1 MKHKEEGSK
10 RRELDR
16 DDRLRILTVL
26 RKHSHPLTHP
36 SDSLYNIVNGQV
48 VSETEVNV
56 QDSVA
61 IGQDM
66 RTSFAVSLPGG
77 FHHPIKKTVK
87 TMQVLK
93 RGVKIKGKTVYDL
106 EAVFAR
112 LVIVGRNRNV
122 DLADVFQHELCSVP
136 PSLIDEYGCIR
147 KGNKAVLVSRLGVT
161 ISNPP
166 SPDTLLVDASQL
178 LYHIVWPSSGTVGD
192 LADGMRSRL
201 IKYNGVETYVIF
213 DRYDGISAKDRE
225 RQRRAGEGSAQYQLT
240 LTSPLAGRDAV
251 MKNKANKRQLSQLL
265 CTHDIGSN
273 IELVSRTDSI
283 VRHDEVDISLI
294 SYNMLK
300 AAAAGADIVR
310 ILSDDTDVFVL
321 LVYWCKKADVSCAV
335 QMERWNG
342 SVLDIN
348 ATVTALGDKC
358 RGLLG
363 MHALSRCDTVSYPNG
378 RGKVSALRV
387 LTQTDID
394 ELDSPGGGECYT
406 DRPAEGRPFVRSVP
420 LLSERKHLVECC
432 QARYIQKEEDSASTE
447 IASPNRR
454 VLGIARAES
463 AFQMLLWKAAD
474 KFDPPDIQLTDYGW
488 EVKEHEHVMP
498 AVSREPAAA
507 SKLMDVI
514 SCSCKAAGKACSGR
528 CRCGSSGLSCTS
540 YCVCEGGNN
549 CCNPHTQQE
558 EDEDEP
564 QQSDV
569 DSDDLAGDES
579 D

>member
-1 MKHKEEGSK
+1 
-10 RRELDR
+10 
-16 DDRLRILTVL
+16 
-26 RKHSHPLTHP
+26 
-36 SDSLYNIVNGQV
+36 
-48 VSETEVNV
+48 
-56 QDSVA
+56 
-61 IGQDM
+61 M
-66 RTSFAVSLPGG
+66 R
-77 FHHPIKKTVK
+77 
-87 TMQVLK
+87 
-93 RGVKIKGKTVYDL
+93 
-106 EAVFAR
+106 
-112 LVIVGRNRNV
+112 
-122 DLADVFQHELCSVP
+122 VP
-136 PSLIDEYGCIR
+136 Y
-147 KGNKAVLVSRLGVT
+147 
-161 ISNPP
+161 
-166 SPDTLLVDASQL
+166 
-178 LYHIVWPSSGTVGD
+178 
-192 LADGMRSRL
+192 
-201 IKYNGVETYVIF
+201 
-213 DRYDGISAKDRE
+213 RYAPT
-225 RQRRAGEGSAQYQLT
+225 QYQLT

-283 VRHDEVDISLI
+283 VRHDEADISLI
-294 SYNMLK
+294 SYMLK

-358 RGLLG
+358 RGHLG
-363 MHALSRCDTVSYPNG
+363 MHALSGCDTVSYPNG

-394 ELDSPGGGECYT
+394 ELVSVLGEESATQT
-406 DRPAEGRPFVRSVP
+406 DLQKAGTSFF
-420 LLSERKHLVECC
+420 LSLYC
-432 QARYIQKEEDSASTE
+432 QKESTSLN
-447 IASPNRR
+447 A
-454 VLGIARAES
+454 ARHDIYRKRKNPPPLKSLPPTDANL
-463 AFQMLLWKAAD
+463 ALHVQRAHLQMLLWKAAD
-474 KFDPPDIQLTDYGW
+474 KSDPPDIQLTDYGW

-498 AVSREPAAA
+498 AVSREPAAP

-514 SCSCKAAGKACSGR
+514 SCSCKAEGKACSGR
-528 CRCGSSGLSCTS
+528 CSCGSSGLSCTS

-569 DSDDLAGDES
+569 DSDDLVGEEND
-579 D
+579 

>member
-1 MKHKEEGSK
+1 MAMDGMYSSNARPASETTNVKHKEEGSK

-16 DDRLRILTVL
+16 DDRLRILTEL

-56 QDSVA
+56 QDAVE

-66 RTSFAVSLPGG
+66 RTRFASSLPGG

-93 RGVKIKGKTVYDL
+93 RGVKIKGNTVYDM

-147 KGNKAVLVSRLGVT
+147 KGSKAVLVSRLGVT

-213 DRYDGISAKDRE
+213 DRYDGISAKDHE
-225 RQRRAGEGSAQYQLT
+225 TQRRAGEGSAQYQLT

-265 CTHDIGSN
+265 CTHYIGSN

-283 VRHDEVDISLI
+283 VRHDEADISVI
-294 SYNMLK
+294 SYMLK
-300 AAAAGADIVR
+300 AAATGADIVR

-335 QMERWNG
+335 QMEIWNG

-363 MHALSRCDTVSYPNG
+363 MHALLGCDTVSYPNG

-394 ELDSPGGGECYT
+394 ELDSVLGEESATQT
-406 DRPAEGRPFVRSVP
+406 DMQKAGTSFF
-420 LLSERKHLVECC
+420 LSLYC
-432 QARYIQKEEDSASTE
+432 QKESTSLN
-447 IASPNRR
+447 A
-454 VLGIARAES
+454 ARHDIYRKRKNPPPLKSLPPTDANL
-463 AFQMLLWKAAD
+463 ALHVQRAHLQMLLWKAAD
-474 KFDPPDIQLTDYGW
+474 KSDPPDIQLTDYGW

-498 AVSREPAAA
+498 AVSREPAAPT
-507 SKLMDVI
+507 KLMDVI
-514 SCSCKAAGKACSGR
+514 SCSCKAEGKACSGR
-528 CRCGSSGLSCTS
+528 CSCGSSGLSCTS

-549 CCNPHTQQE
+549 CCNPHT
-558 EDEDEP
+558 
-564 QQSDV
+564 
-569 DSDDLAGDES
+569 
-579 D
+579 

>member
-66 RTSFAVSLPGG
+66 RTSFALSLPGG

-93 RGVKIKGKTVYDL
+93 RGVKIKGKTVCDL

-122 DLADVFQHELCSVP
+122 DLADFFQHELCSVP
-136 PSLIDEYGCIR
+136 PSLIDEYGCM
-147 KGNKAVLVSRLGVT
+147 AVLVSRLGVT

-166 SPDTLLVDASQL
+166 SPDKLL
-178 LYHIVWPSSGTVGD
+178 VWPSSGTVGD

-283 VRHDEVDISLI
+283 VRHDEADISLI
-294 SYNMLK
+294 SYMLK

-348 ATVTALGDKC
+348 ATVTASSF
-358 RGLLG
+358 RQITYNRQPP
-363 MHALSRCDTVSYPNG
+363 S
-378 RGKVSALRV
+378 
-387 LTQTDID
+387 
-394 ELDSPGGGECYT
+394 LD
-406 DRPAEGRPFVRSVP
+406 
-420 LLSERKHLVECC
+420 
-432 QARYIQKEEDSASTE
+432 
-447 IASPNRR
+447 
-454 VLGIARAES
+454 
-463 AFQMLLWKAAD
+463 
-474 KFDPPDIQLTDYGW
+474 
-488 EVKEHEHVMP
+488 
-498 AVSREPAAA
+498 
-507 SKLMDVI
+507 
-514 SCSCKAAGKACSGR
+514 
-528 CRCGSSGLSCTS
+528 
-540 YCVCEGGNN
+540 
-549 CCNPHTQQE
+549 
-558 EDEDEP
+558 
-564 QQSDV
+564 
-569 DSDDLAGDES
+569 
-579 D
+579 

>member
-1 MKHKEEGSK
+1 MVMDGMYSSNARPASETTNVKHKEEGSK

-16 DDRLRILTVL
+16 DDRLRILTEL

-48 VSETEVNV
+48 VSEIEVNV
-56 QDSVA
+56 QDAVA

-147 KGNKAVLVSRLGVT
+147 KGSKAVLVSRLGVT

-178 LYHIVWPSSGTVGD
+178 LHHIVWPSSGTVGD

-213 DRYDGISAKDRE
+213 DRYDGISAKDHE

-283 VRHDEVDISLI
+283 VRHDKADISLI
-294 SYNMLK
+294 SYN
-300 AAAAGADIVR
+300 
-310 ILSDDTDVFVL
+310 
-321 LVYWCKKADVSCAV
+321 
-335 QMERWNG
+335 
-342 SVLDIN
+342 
-348 ATVTALGDKC
+348 
-358 RGLLG
+358 
-363 MHALSRCDTVSYPNG
+363 
-378 RGKVSALRV
+378 
-387 LTQTDID
+387 
-394 ELDSPGGGECYT
+394 
-406 DRPAEGRPFVRSVP
+406 
-420 LLSERKHLVECC
+420 
-432 QARYIQKEEDSASTE
+432 
-447 IASPNRR
+447 
-454 VLGIARAES
+454 AES
-463 AFQMLLWKAAD
+463 C
-474 KFDPPDIQLTDYGW
+474 G
-488 EVKEHEHVMP
+488 
-498 AVSREPAAA
+498 
-507 SKLMDVI
+507 
-514 SCSCKAAGKACSGR
+514 GR
-528 CRCGSSGLSCTS
+528 CRYSA
-540 YCVCEGGNN
+540 
-549 CCNPHTQQE
+549 HT
-558 EDEDEP
+558 
-564 QQSDV
+564 
-569 DSDDLAGDES
+569 
-579 D
+579 